1 MIGHPAFPVEAWQVT
16 ETAFSP
22 EVLAQA
28 ETVFTLANGY
38 LGLRGN
44 LDEGSPAESAGT
56 YLNGF
61 YESRPII
68 YGERHHAFPPTSE
81 TQLNVT
87 DGKVIRLTVEGAP
100 FDVRTGTL
108 HLHRRVLD
116 LRGALLRREVVWEPP
131 GGGRV
136 AIRSVRFVSLSDP
149 HLAAVRYEV
158 EALDRPMAIEMTSA
172 LVANESNQVRE
183 GDPREA
189 APLYGQVLLPE
200 VIRAR
205 GSRAV
210 MVHTT
215 RTSRLSLAAAMDHR
229 LEAGEIHRETTETD
243 DGEARVV
250 YGATTAKGAPVRLVK
265 LLVYHW
271 SADDLP
277 EQLAERA
284 RASLEEALEL
294 GFERLVDR
302 QRRHA
307 QAFWARTDVVVEG
320 DVEVQQGLRFG
331 LFQVLQAVAHA
342 GDRGVAAKGLTGQG
356 YEGHR
361 FWDSEVFLVP
371 LLAYTNPEAA
381 KGLLEFRYATLGAA
395 RERAR
400 ELGLSG
406 ALFPWRTISG
416 TDVSPFFPAG
426 TAGFHLA
433 AGVAYGVTTYTA
445 ATGDDAFRS
454 GPGAELLVETARLW
468 ISLGHHDSS
477 RGGAF
482 CLSRVT
488 GPDEYSALVDNNV
501 YTNLMAAKNLA
512 AAADLADELQ
522 ATKSSAWRRLRSATG
537 LDPAEPG
544 TWRRAAESMYMPY
557 DAERGIHPQDEA
569 FLHLAAWDPGDDHAD
584 HRPLLLDYHP
594 LVLYQHQVIKQ
605 ADLVLA
611 LHLAGERFSLEQK
624 RRNFAYYD
632 PITVHDSSL
641 SAATHAVVA
650 AEIGELEIAEQYVRS
665 AALIDLGDLAHNVHD
680 GIHVAAVAGSWTSV
694 VAGLGGFRHTP
705 DGRLLFAPKLPSG
718 WRRLAFRLRVGDGRL
733 RVEITPE
740 ETSYRLISG
749 HPLVLLHHGQELV
762 LAEGSEC
769 RVPTG
774 PRGTSGATEI
784 EASPGSVPGMAAS
797 RT

>member
-1 MIGHPAFPVEAWQVT
+1 MIGHPAFPVEAWRVT

-22 EVLAQA
+22 DVLAQA
-28 ETVFTLANGY
+28 ETVFTVANGY

-44 LDEGSPAESAGT
+44 LDEGSPVDAAGT

-61 YESRPII
+61 YEARPII
-68 YGERHHAFPPTSE
+68 YGERHHGFPATSE

-87 DGKVIRLTVEGAP
+87 DGKVIRLTVDGVP

-108 HLHRRVLD
+108 HSHRRILD
-116 LRGALLRREVVWEPP
+116 LRGALLVREVVWEPP

-136 AIRSVRFVSLSDP
+136 AIRSVRLVSLFDP
-149 HLAAVRYEV
+149 HLAAIRYQV
-158 EALDRPMAIEMTSA
+158 EALDGPTVIELISA

-200 VIRAR
+200 LIRAR

-215 RTSRLSLAAAMDHR
+215 RASRLSLAAAMDHR
-229 LEAGEIHRETTETD
+229 LEAGEIRRETAETD
-243 DGEARVV
+243 DGEARVI
-250 YGATTAKGAPVRLVK
+250 YGATTAPGAPVRLVK
-265 LLVYHW
+265 LLAYHW
-271 SADDLP
+271 SPDDP
-277 EQLAERA
+277 PDQLAERA
-284 RASLEEALEL
+284 RDSLDRALEA
-294 GFERLVDR
+294 GFDRLVDR

-320 DVEVQQGLRFG
+320 DAEVQQGLRFG

-361 FWDSEVFLVP
+361 FWDSDVFLVP

-395 RERAR
+395 RARAHQ
-400 ELGLSG
+400 LGLAG

-416 TDVSPFFPAG
+416 IDVSPFFPAG

-433 AGVAYGVTTYTA
+433 AGVAYAVTTYTA
-445 ATGDDAFRS
+445 ATGDDAFRF

-468 ISLGHHDSS
+468 MSLGHHDPS
-477 RGGAF
+477 RHGAY

-501 YTNLMAAKNLA
+501 YTNLMAAKNLV
-512 AAADLADELQ
+512 AAADLVDELQ
-522 ATKSSAWRRLRSATG
+522 ARKPAAWRRLRAAIR
-537 LDPAEPG
+537 LDPAEPPA
-544 TWRRAAESMYMPY
+544 WRRAAESMYVPY
-557 DAERGIHPQDEA
+557 DAERGIHPQDET
-569 FLHLAAWDPGDDHAD
+569 FLHLAPWDPAEDHAD

-594 LVLYQHQVIKQ
+594 LVLYQHQVVKQ
-605 ADLVLA
+605 ADLILA

-624 RRNFAYYD
+624 RRDFAYYE

-650 AEIGELEIAEQYVRS
+650 AEIGELETAEQYVRS

-694 VAGLGGFRHTP
+694 VAGLGGFRHGP
-705 DGRLLFAPKLPSG
+705 DGRLLFAPRLPSG
-718 WRRLAFRLRVGDGRL
+718 WRRLAFPLRVGDRRL

-740 ETSYRLISG
+740 ETCYRLTAG
-749 HPLVLLHHGQELV
+749 GPLTLVHHGQALLLSEG
-762 LAEGSEC
+762 AEA
-769 RVPTG
+769 RVPTAPEVPSEATG
-774 PRGTSGATEI
+774 TDPRPGTIAAVVT
-784 EASPGSVPGMAAS
+784 AGS
-797 RT
+797 